1 MKNVFKAIKE
11 FEKITTAKWQ
21 NPKSELNCVY
31 FAPFGEVTR
40 WYFTNTK
47 MIAYGEI
54 AQPIK
59 KELLIP
65 IKELKKIKKIKTF
78 EFVEDGV
85 KIDDTKIKSTFGR
98 YPNVEKILNP
108 ENTQTFTLKAN
119 FSELG
124 TLLNALKHEVTI
136 SSENGELKILQ
147 KSFVGFHAVFEY
159 TMPCEGFLP
168 FEVTSVYGIY
178 SLMAKDGVSRL
189 DIIEQSA
196 LCISKQD
203 VNRYITFETSFCKFF
218 VMAYRI

>member
-1 MKNVFKAIKE
+1 MQNVVKAIKE
-11 FEKITTAKWQ
+11 FEKITKAKWE

-47 MIAYGEI
+47 MVAYGEI
-54 AQPIK
+54 AQPIQ

-65 IKELKKIKKIKTF
+65 IKEIKKIKTF

-85 KIDDTKIKSTFGR
+85 KINDKKIKSMNGR
-98 YPNVEKILNP
+98 YPDIEKVLNP

-136 SSENGELKILQ
+136 SVENGELKILQ
-147 KSFVGFHAVFEY
+147 KSLAGFHSTFEY
-159 TMPCEGFLP
+159 IMPCEGYLP
-168 FEVTSVYGIY
+168 FKVTTDYGIY
-178 SLMAKDGVSRL
+178 SLMAKDGVSSL
-189 DIIEQSA
+189 DIIEN
-196 LCISKQD
+196 KD
-203 VNRYITFETSFCKFF
+203 RFITFETSFCKFF
-218 VMAYRI
+218 VMTYWI